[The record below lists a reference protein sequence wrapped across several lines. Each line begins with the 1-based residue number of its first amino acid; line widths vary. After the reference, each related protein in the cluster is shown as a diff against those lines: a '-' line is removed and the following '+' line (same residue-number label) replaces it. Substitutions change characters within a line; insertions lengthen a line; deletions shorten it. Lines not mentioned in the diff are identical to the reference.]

1 MREPRFLAPVIS
13 IIGAAVAA
21 LLTGLLVGLGYWL
34 TALAP
39 ALAAFYLAWQAVRR
53 AQAVRAGIA
62 MLREAT
68 AQLPEGDLPGMSTA
82 PGVDLARLAA
92 ALDEMNS
99 RVREQLG
106 KLEHDRD
113 RLGAVFTSMRDAV
126 IALGKTGRI
135 ALINPV
141 AERLFEVRADEVVG
155 KSVLVVIR
163 HHDLAK
169 AMHTTM
175 ERGTPATLE
184 FETFE
189 VPPRHF
195 QAEVAPVH
203 SVRGELSGA
212 VAVLHDV
219 TELRRLERVR
229 TEFVA
234 NVSHELRTP
243 ITSIKG
249 FLETLLDGAMN
260 DPDTCRHFLTVLSD
274 EADRLTHLVN
284 DLLDLSRLEEDL
296 STPVMEILDLQAEA
310 EWAIELMA
318 PLAHEKGLS
327 IEQTITDPLLVP
339 AQQEMLRQALIN
351 LLDNAIKYTPAG
363 GRVWIEGTASND
375 GSQAL
380 ISICDT
386 GPGIPSEHLG
396 RLFERFYR
404 VDKARSRAVGG
415 TGLGLSIVKHI
426 VERHGGKV
434 WAESKLGKGSRFTIS
449 LPRK

>member
-175 ERGTPATLE
+175 ERGIPATLE